1 MTLPPRV
8 YIETTVVSYLT
19 ARPTQS
25 ALQEARRQLTKQWWA
40 KRRQWFAATV
50 SPLVYAEAARG
61 DAAAAMARLE
71 AIRDLPM
78 LSLDHR
84 AQVLARALIAPGAIP
99 AKATDDAAHIAICA
113 VNSIP
118 YLLTWNFKH
127 IANAEIRLK
136 LDYLC
141 SVNGYKLP
149 IICTPEEL

>member
-1 MTLPPRV
+1 MNPRV

-19 ARPTQS
+19 ARPTRN
-25 ALQEARRQLTKQWWA
+25 ALQEGRRQLTVDWWA
-40 KRRQWFAATV
+40 KRRSAFDATI

-61 DAAAAMARLE
+61 DAKAATARVAALKN
-71 AIRDLPM
+71 LPM
-78 LSLDHR
+78 LTLDER
-84 AQVLARALIAPGAIP
+84 ARFLARSLIAPGAIP
-99 AKATDDAAHIAICA
+99 VKATDDAAHIAICA

-141 SVNGYKLP
+141 SINGYKLP
-149 IICTPEEL
+149 VICTPEEL

>member
-1 MTLPPRV
+1 MKPRV
-8 YIETTVVSYLT
+8 YIETTVISYLT
-19 ARPTQS
+19 ARPTRN
-25 ALQEARRQLTKQWWA
+25 ALQEGRRQLTVEWWA
-40 KRRQWFAATV
+40 RRRTAFDV
-50 SPLVYAEAARG
+50 SISPLVYAEASRG
-61 DAAAAMARLE
+61 DSKAAQARVEAIKGLPTLPLDDRARL
-71 AIRDLPM
+71 
-78 LSLDHR
+78 
-84 AQVLARALIAPGAIP
+84 LARALIAPGAIP

-141 SVNGYKLP
+141 SANGYKLP